1 MPANLTP
8 QYLEAEKRY
17 RQAKDIEDKLFALQQ
32 MLAVMPRHKG
42 TDKLHADLRRKI
54 AKLSQENEKRN
65 SVAKRAGFFVEKEGA
80 AQVVFVGHS
89 NVGKS
94 YLLSTLTQAVSMVAE
109 YPFTTQTLIP
119 GMMIFENVQIQLVD
133 TPPLEHKNI
142 RVLLGNTLRR
152 ADLIIIV
159 VSLES
164 NAVEQLKS
172 ALEILKEIRIEFP
185 VDGESITPGSFT
197 KKSLILAN
205 KSDHPGT
212 SKNLSELSAF
222 SKDKFTMI
230 SASAATGDNIDN
242 LKKIIFHELEIIRIY
257 TKVPGTKADLN
268 DPMVINKGDTVDI
281 AAEAVHKDFR
291 SKLKYAIVWGSG
303 VYDGQRVSR
312 KHVLKDG
319 DIIEFHI

>member
-1 MPANLTP
+1 
-8 QYLEAEKRY
+8 
-17 RQAKDIEDKLFALQQ
+17 
-32 MLAVMPRHKG
+32 
-42 TDKLHADLRRKI
+42 
-54 AKLSQENEKRN
+54 
-65 SVAKRAGFFVEKEGA
+65 
-80 AQVVFVGHS
+80 
-89 NVGKS
+89 
-94 YLLSTLTQAVSMVAE
+94 MVAE
-109 YPFTTQTLIP
+109 YPFTTQSLIP
-119 GMMIFENVQIQLVD
+119 GMMTFENVQIQLVD

-185 VDGESITPGSFT
+185 VGGEAITLGSFT
-197 KKSLILAN
+197 KKSLVLAN
-205 KSDHPGT
+205 KSDHTGT
-212 SKNLSELSAF
+212 SKNLSELSVF
-222 SKDKFTMI
+222 CKDKFTMI
-230 SASAATGDNIDN
+230 SASAATGNNIDN
-242 LKKIIFHELEIIRIY
+242 LKKTIFDELEIIRIY